1 MQTKVGVAVIY
12 KRDGKVLMG
21 LRKGAHGAGTWSFPG
36 GHLEDGETVEQAAVR
51 ELAEETGVVSRPEDM
66 LKVTYTDDPFPDV
79 GTRYITLY
87 VQTAGDPEQQPR
99 VMEPHKCERWMW
111 VDPTEPPTDLFL
123 PIQNLIADYGE
134 IPC

>member
-1 MQTKVGVAVIY
+1 MDTKVGVAVIY
-12 KRDGKVLMG
+12 RRDGKVLMG

-36 GHLEDGETVEQAAVR
+36 GHLEDDETVEQAAVR
-51 ELAEETGVVSRPEDM
+51 ELAEETGMVAKAEDM

-87 VQTAGDPEQQPR
+87 LQVTGDGQQPR
-99 VMEPHKCERWMW
+99 VMEPNKCERWMW
-111 VDPTEPPTDLFL
+111 VDPREPPPDLFL
-123 PIQNLIADYGE
+123 PVQNLIAEYGV